1 MEGGA
6 GVESSRARRAR
17 LSRAHRPASV
27 ACVKTP
33 AFALCLLIATVGQ
46 AAAPD
51 VRAPSIVDAALA
63 ALGGRPHLESFAS
76 WEVAGTGR
84 ENLSAEVQG
93 LAPEVP
99 TWRPHEEQVTVDART
114 SAVAWQRRTPRN
126 DQSLRWRRLIYRPDS
141 SGFVDFVAGYGALRP
156 SPAAEARRR
165 GLIRRIPHLLLLEV
179 ASRAQFVDLSER
191 KVAGLLR
198 DQLTAVLD
206 GDTLILT
213 FTRAPVLLHAVEF
226 RRDQPTRGEVAIRWT
241 WENWKKDASLGYVPR
256 GHRIEVDGVI
266 FQQVTYSR
274 FGAPAPDLGARM
286 TANDAG
292 PGMMGSVSMGASP
305 DTGLQATGEVAPG
318 VHVERFGG
326 FTVMAVEFPH
336 FLVAIE
342 APEVSLGL
350 EAIPPER
357 PAVHPADE
365 FLVRLRAR
373 FPARPVRYVVISHH
387 HGDHMGG
394 VAAFAADGATVIVAP
409 GHRAAALRA
418 LGGAGAVET
427 VADRRTITDGAQTL
441 EILNVGKNP
450 HTDENLLIWLPRE
463 RIAFQGD
470 LFYDDPMGPFPPSGR
485 GRMNRFTAHWLKGH
499 GIEPR
504 AIYGVHNDGA
514 SGPKRLAQALT
525 LPE

>member
-1 MEGGA
+1 M
-6 GVESSRARRAR
+6 
-17 LSRAHRPASV
+17 
-27 ACVKTP
+27 
-33 AFALCLLIATVGQ
+33 LL
-46 AAAPD
+46 AAAPPTAD
-51 VRAPSIVDAALA
+51 ATRARAIVDSALD
-63 ALGGRPHLESFAS
+63 ALGGRSQIESFPS
-76 WEVAGTGR
+76 WEVAGSGR

-93 LAPEVP
+93 LAPDAP

-114 SAVAWQRRTPRN
+114 YAVAWQRRTPRN

-141 SGFVDFVAGYGALRP
+141 SGFVDFVAGYGALRG

-179 ASRAQFVDLSER
+179 ASRAQIVGLGET
-191 KVAGLLR
+191 KVAGRLR
-198 DQLTAVLD
+198 DRLAAVLD
-206 GDTLILT
+206 GDTLVLT

-226 RRDQPTRGEVAIRWT
+226 RREQPTRGEVAIRWT
-241 WENWKKDASLGYVPR
+241 WENWKQDANLGYVPR
-256 GHRIEVDGVI
+256 GHRIEVDGAI
-266 FQQVTYSR
+266 FQEVTYSR
-274 FGAPAPDLGARM
+274 FVAPAPDLYARLA
-286 TANDAG
+286 ANDAG
-292 PGMMGSVSMGASP
+292 PGIMASVSMSASP
-305 DTGLQATGEVAPG
+305 DTGLAATGEVAPG

-336 FLVAIE
+336 FLVVVE

-357 PAVHPADE
+357 PALHPTDE
-365 FLVRLRAR
+365 FLAHLRSQ

-409 GHRAAALRA
+409 GHRAAAVRA

-427 VADRRTITDGAQTL
+427 VADTRTITDGAQTL

-450 HTDENLLIWLPRE
+450 HTDENLLVWLPKE

-499 GIEPR
+499 GIAPR
-504 AIYGVHNDGA
+504 AMYGVHNDGA
-514 SGPKRLAQALT
+514 SGPMRLAQALA